1 MDTVEQRTI
10 SKVTWRLVPFL
21 GLCYFIAYLDRVNV
35 GFAGLTMRGDL
46 GLSSEVFGMA
56 AGIFFIGYFL
66 FEVPSNMALN
76 KFGARRWIARIM
88 FTWGIMSGA
97 QAFVT
102 GGTSFNIVRF
112 FLGVAEAGFF
122 PGVIF
127 YLTLWFPSAYRGRII
142 GWFMFAIPLSS
153 ALGSLISAPIMNM
166 QGFHGL
172 HGWQWLFIIEA
183 IPSIILAFVV
193 WFYLTD
199 RPAQA
204 TWLAPEERD
213 WLQGRLDAERANRES
228 IVKLSWTQSLTSP
241 RVIALGF
248 VYMGIVVPLYGL
260 TFFLPQILKALPGI
274 SNTEAIL
281 VNFFP
286 FAVGAICMVLWGRFS
301 DATGERK
308 WSTIFPCAMIALGL
322 VLASYTD
329 DLTLKVVAVSLASFG
344 IFSALAVFW
353 TLPTAYLSGAAAAA
367 GIAWINSIGNLGG
380 YFGPTIFGGLRDH
393 FGSDFYGML
402 FLAALALLA
411 VVLVLVL
418 GHDRRMEQAGS
429 EAAAE

>member
-1 MDTVEQRTI
+1 
-10 SKVTWRLVPFL
+10 
-21 GLCYFIAYLDRVNV
+21 
-35 GFAGLTMRGDL
+35 
-46 GLSSEVFGMA
+46 
-56 AGIFFIGYFL
+56 
-66 FEVPSNMALN
+66 
-76 KFGARRWIARIM
+76 
-88 FTWGIMSGA
+88 
-97 QAFVT
+97 
-102 GGTSFNIVRF
+102 
-112 FLGVAEAGFF
+112 
-122 PGVIF
+122 
-127 YLTLWFPSAYRGRII
+127 
-142 GWFMFAIPLSS
+142 
-153 ALGSLISAPIMNM
+153 
-166 QGFHGL
+166 
-172 HGWQWLFIIEA
+172 
-183 IPSIILAFVV
+183 VV

-199 RPAQA
+199 RPADA
-204 TWLAPEERD
+204 KWLEPEERN
-213 WLQGRLDAERANRES
+213 WLQGRLDAERANREA
-228 IVKLSWTQSLTSP
+228 IVKLSWKQSLTSP

-274 SNTEAIL
+274 SNTQAIL

-286 FAVGAICMVLWGRFS
+286 FAIGAVCMVLWGRFS

-329 DLTLKVVAVSLASFG
+329 DLTLKVVAVSLAAFG

-380 YFGPTIFGGLRDH
+380 YLGPTVFGGLRDH
-393 FGSDFYGML
+393 FDGDFYGML